1 MKKLAT
7 LLVLFIV
14 LLGNTISAQTENSNS
29 LTELLKNPTY
39 KANWDRAEVL
49 FNSNA
54 RVIVPKIANQ
64 NKGKQLSEA
73 EKTAYKM
80 AEYSYFKEF
89 PGNLS
94 TEDKANFLYLLTLN
108 NKYNYGHKDC
118 ASDHDI
124 NLFYMQSMSPFEN
137 QMKNNP
143 NLKNTPM
150 PMLEED
156 VKVSAE
162 DL

>member
-14 LLGNTISAQTENSNS
+14 LLGNTILAQTENSNS
-29 LTELLKNPTY
+29 LT
-39 KANWDRAEVL
+39 
-49 FNSNA
+49 SNA
-54 RVIVPKIANQ
+54 RVIVPKIVNQ

-118 ASDHDI
+118 TSKHEI
-124 NLFYMQSMSPFEN
+124 NLFYMQSMSSFEN
-137 QMKNNP
+137 LMKTNP
-143 NLKNTPM
+143 NLKNIPM